1 MWPWASWCGVRSSST
16 EEAGGHLGL
25 ILIEELRAQV
35 ECGMFL
41 KLRTHGVYH
50 KRTPPS
56 PVPCP
61 EVFTGHCI
69 YVSSHLPPPSTSSF
83 KIIWWFCRSFF
94 QKKCIIFICKID
106 TKCKIPKRGGVVLRH
121 KEKPLALCVLSC
133 FLADGG
139 ATAPAHWA
147 GHLGTHTSPG
157 PSLLTSETTL
167 VFGFRSSLSCCIA
180 FIETTQGPQGTHTW
194 CHGIRGSQPQNGGLL
209 SQPPAVPTKG
219 QAPLCA
225 LPGMEDSIIR
235 YKLLCTPSPSP
246 PQPRAQGPF
255 ERK

>member
-1 MWPWASWCGVRSSST
+1 MVFTISAPHPPQFPV
-16 EEAGGHLGL
+16 
-25 ILIEELRAQV
+25 LRFSQATV
-35 ECGMFL
+35 SMFL
-41 KLRTHGVYH
+41 PIFLHPALR
-50 KRTPPS
+50 
-56 PVPCP
+56 
-61 EVFTGHCI
+61 
-69 YVSSHLPPPSTSSF
+69 HLKYLVVLQILFP
-83 KIIWWFCRSFF
+83 
-94 QKKCIIFICKID
+94 KKCIIFIRKID

-157 PSLLTSETTL
+157 PSLLTSEMTV

-235 YKLLCTPSPSP
+235 YELL
-246 PQPRAQGPF
+246 
-255 ERK
+255 

>member
-1 MWPWASWCGVRSSST
+1 MPVSCPRDQVVQGSLALGILVWGQVFST

-83 KIIWWFCRSFF
+83 KIFGGSADPFS
-94 QKKCIIFICKID
+94 KKN
-106 TKCKIPKRGGVVLRH
+106 
-121 KEKPLALCVLSC
+121 AL
-133 FLADGG
+133 FLYA
-139 ATAPAHWA
+139 
-147 GHLGTHTSPG
+147 
-157 PSLLTSETTL
+157 
-167 VFGFRSSLSCCIA
+167 R
-180 FIETTQGPQGTHTW
+180 
-194 CHGIRGSQPQNGGLL
+194 
-209 SQPPAVPTKG
+209 
-219 QAPLCA
+219 
-225 LPGMEDSIIR
+225 
-235 YKLLCTPSPSP
+235 
-246 PQPRAQGPF
+246 
-255 ERK
+255 